1 MVKFDLIQHI
11 VERTGGDIY
20 LGVVGPVRTGK
31 STFIKKFMELV
42 VIPNIADPADQE
54 RARDELPQS
63 SAGRTIMTTEPKF
76 IPDEA
81 IEIKIRENISMRVR
95 LVDCVGYAV
104 PGAVGYDDEG
114 SPRMVTTPWFDYDI
128 PFEEA
133 AEVGTRKVIT
143 DHSTIGIVVT
153 TDGSIAD
160 IPRTDYID
168 AEERVINELKE
179 LGKPFVILL
188 NSARPYSQEALA
200 LKEELAEA
208 HDVPV
213 ITFNAQQLVEEDIN
227 VIFQEVLYEFPVR
240 EVNIN
245 LPSWVEVLEDEH
257 WLRTN
262 YNDIIRES
270 VVDVTR
276 LRDVDGMVETLST
289 KEIVANIVLKEMD
302 LGTGKAVIDIQ
313 ASEELFEQI
322 LSEICGIE
330 IDDQADLL
338 RILKDSTAAKREY
351 DKIAG
356 ALEQVRETGYGIVPP
371 LLEEMTLEEPEI
383 VRQGGRFGVRLRA
396 SAPSLHVVRVDVKSE
411 FAPIVGTE
419 RQSEELVN
427 YIMGEFEESPEKIWQ
442 SDIFGKSLYS
452 VVQDGIST
460 KLDNMPPNA
469 QEKLQETLEKII
481 NEGNGGLI
489 AIIL

>member
-1 MVKFDLIQHI
+1 VKFDLIQHI
-11 VERTGGDIY
+11 IERTGGDIY

-42 VIPNIADPADQE
+42 VIPNIPDANDQE

-63 SAGRTIMTTEPKF
+63 SAGKTIMTTEPKF

-81 IEIKIRENISMRVR
+81 IEIKVRDNISMRVR
-95 LVDCVGYAV
+95 LVDCVGYTV
-104 PGAVGYDDEG
+104 DGAVGYEDEG
-114 SPRMVTTPWFDYDI
+114 APRMVTTPWFDYDI

-153 TDGSIAD
+153 TDGTISD
-160 IPRTDYID
+160 IVREDYVE
-168 AEERVINELKE
+168 AEQRVISELKE

-200 LKEELAEA
+200 LKEDLADEYN
-208 HDVPV
+208 VPV
-213 ITFNAQQLVEEDIN
+213 IPFNALQLMEEDVN

-245 LPSWVEVLEDEH
+245 LPSWVEVLDEDH
-257 WLRTN
+257 WLRTEF
-262 YNDIIRES
+262 NDCIRDS
-270 VVDVTR
+270 VAGVTR
-276 LRDVDGMVETLST
+276 LRDVDSMVENLST
-289 KEIVANIVLKEMD
+289 KEIVENIMLREMD
-302 LGTGKAVIDIQ
+302 LGTGKAIIEIQ
-313 ASEELFEQI
+313 APEDLFEQV

-330 IDDQADLL
+330 IEDQADLL
-338 RILKDSTAAKREY
+338 KILKESVAAKREY
-351 DKIAG
+351 DKMAE

-371 LLEEMTLEEPEI
+371 MLDDMTLEEPEI
-383 VRQGGRFGVRLRA
+383 IRQGGRFGVRLKA
-396 SAPSLHVVRVDVKSE
+396 SAPSLHIIRVDVKSE

-419 RQSEELVN
+419 KQSEELIN
-427 YIMGEFEESPEKIWQ
+427 YIMGEFEENPEKIWQ
-442 SDIFGKSLYS
+442 SDIFGKSLHS
-452 VVQDGIST
+452 LVKDGIGT
-460 KLDNMPPNA
+460 KLGNMPPNA
-469 QEKLQETLEKII
+469 QEKLQETLGKII
-481 NEGNGGLI
+481 NEGSGGLI

>member
-81 IEIKIRENISMRVR
+81 IEIKVRDNITMRVR

-104 PGAVGYDDEG
+104 DGAVGYDDDG
-114 SPRMVTTPWFDYDI
+114 APRMVTTPWFDYDI

-133 AEVGTRKVIT
+133 AEIGTRKVIT

-153 TDGSIAD
+153 TDGTITD
-160 IPRTDYID
+160 IPRTAYLD

-179 LGKPFVILL
+179 MGKPFVILL
-188 NSARPYSQEALA
+188 NSARPYSQEALV
-200 LKEELAEA
+200 LKEQLAETY
-208 HDVPV
+208 DVPV

-227 VIFQEVLYEFPVR
+227 LIFQEVLYEFPVR

-245 LPSWVEVLEDEH
+245 LPSWIEVLEDEH
-257 WLRTN
+257 WLRTS

-289 KEIVANIVLKEMD
+289 KDIVDNIVLKEMD
-302 LGTGKAVIDIQ
+302 LGTGRAVIDIQ

-330 IDDQADLL
+330 IEDQADLL
-338 RILKDSTAAKREY
+338 RILKESVTAKREY
-351 DKIAG
+351 DKIAD

-383 VRQGGRFGVRLRA
+383 IRQGGRFGVRLRA
-396 SAPSLHVVRVDVKSE
+396 SAPSLHIVRVDVSSE

-419 RQSEELVN
+419 KQSEDLVN
-427 YIMGEFEESPEKIWQ
+427 YIMGEFEENPEKIWQ

-481 NEGNGGLI
+481 NEGSGGLI

>member
-1 MVKFDLIQHI
+1 VKFDLIQHI

-31 STFIKKFMELV
+31 STFIKKFMELL
-42 VIPNIADPADQE
+42 VIPNIPDALDQE

-81 IEIKIRENISMRVR
+81 IEIKVRDNISMRVR
-95 LVDCVGYAV
+95 FVDCVGYTV
-104 PGAVGYDDEG
+104 NGAVGYDDDG
-114 SPRMVTTPWFDYDI
+114 GPRMVTTPWFDYDI

-153 TDGSIAD
+153 TDGTITD
-160 IPRTDYID
+160 IPRYDYLE
-168 AEERVINELKE
+168 AEERVVAELKE

-188 NSARPYSQEALA
+188 NSIRPYSQEALA
-200 LKEELAEA
+200 LKEELA
-208 HDVPV
+208 DKYNVP
-213 ITFNAQQLVEEDIN
+213 IIPFNAIQLMEEDIN

-245 LPSWVEVLEDEH
+245 LPSWVEVLDADH
-257 WLRTN
+257 WLRED
-262 YNDIIRES
+262 YSQIIRES
-270 VVDVTR
+270 VAEINR
-276 LRDVDGMVETLST
+276 LRDVDGMVETLSVQD
-289 KEIVANIVLKEMD
+289 IVENIVLKEMD
-302 LGTGKAVIDIQ
+302 LGTGKAVIEIQ
-313 ASEELFEQI
+313 APESLYEQI
-322 LSEICGIE
+322 LTEICGVEIE
-330 IDDQADLL
+330 DQADLL
-338 RILKDSTAAKREY
+338 MILKASVAAKREY
-351 DKIAG
+351 DKLAE

-371 LLEEMTLEEPEI
+371 LLEEMSLEEPEI
-383 VRQGGRFGVRLRA
+383 IRQGGRFGVRLRA
-396 SAPSLHVVRVDVKSE
+396 SAPSLHIIRVDVNSE

-419 RQSEELVN
+419 KQSEELISF
-427 YIMGEFEESPEKIWQ
+427 IMSEFEESPEKMWQ
-442 SDIFGKSLYS
+442 SDIFGKSLHAL
-452 VVQDGIST
+452 VKDGIGN
-460 KLDNMPPNA
+460 KLGNMPPNA

-481 NEGNGGLI
+481 NEGSGGLI

>member
-42 VIPNIADPADQE
+42 VIPNIADPVDQE

-81 IEIKIRENISMRVR
+81 IEIKVRENISMRVR
-95 LVDCVGYAV
+95 LVDCVGYTV

-114 SPRMVTTPWFDYDI
+114 APRMVTTPWFDYDI

-133 AEVGTRKVIT
+133 AEVGTRKVIA

-160 IPRTDYID
+160 IPRADYLD
-168 AEERVINELKE
+168 AEQRVIAELKE

-188 NSARPYSQEALA
+188 NSARPYSQEALT
-200 LKEELAEA
+200 LKEQLAET

-213 ITFNAQQLVEEDIN
+213 IPFNAQQLVEEDVN
-227 VIFQEVLYEFPVR
+227 VVFQEVLYEFPVR

-245 LPSWVEVLEDEH
+245 LPSWVEVLEDDH
-257 WLRTN
+257 WLRN
-262 YNDIIRES
+262 SFNDIIRES

-289 KEIVANIVLKEMD
+289 KDIVENIMLKEMD

-313 ASEELFEQI
+313 APETLYEQI
-322 LSEICGIE
+322 LSEICGVEIE
-330 IDDQADLL
+330 DQADLL
-338 RILKDSTAAKREY
+338 QILKESVAAKREY
-351 DKIAG
+351 DKIAD
-356 ALEQVRETGYGIVPP
+356 ALEQVREGGYGIVPP
-371 LLEEMTLEEPEI
+371 QLEEMTLEEPEI
-383 VRQGGRFGVRLRA
+383 IRQGGRFGVRLRA
-396 SAPSLHVVRVDVKSE
+396 SAPSLHIVRVDVKSE

-419 RQSEELVN
+419 KQSEELVN
-427 YIMGEFEESPEKIWQ
+427 YIMGEFEENPEKIWQ
-442 SDIFGKSLYS
+442 SDIFGKSPQLIKNAI
-452 VVQDGIST
+452 QPST
-460 KLDNMPPNA
+460 NQCKC
-469 QEKLQETLEKII
+469 K
-481 NEGNGGLI
+481 
-489 AIIL
+489 

>member
-42 VIPNIADPADQE
+42 VIPNIADPAVE
-54 RARDELPQS
+54 EGARDELAES
-63 SAGRTIMTTEPKF
+63 SAGRSIMTTEPKF

-81 IEIKIRENISMRVR
+81 IEIKVRDNITMRVR

-104 PGAVGYDDEG
+104 DGAVGYDDDG
-114 SPRMVTTPWFDYDI
+114 APRMVTTPWFDYDI

-133 AEVGTRKVIT
+133 AEIGTRKVIT

-153 TDGSIAD
+153 TDGTISD
-160 IPRTDYID
+160 IPRTAYLD
-168 AEERVINELKE
+168 AEGRVINELKE

-188 NSARPYSQEALA
+188 NSARPYSQEALV
-200 LKEELAEA
+200 LKEQLAETY
-208 HDVPV
+208 DVPV

-227 VIFQEVLYEFPVR
+227 LIFQEVLYEFPVR

-245 LPSWVEVLEDEH
+245 LPSWIEVLEDEH
-257 WLRTN
+257 WLRTS

-289 KEIVANIVLKEMD
+289 KDIVDNIVLKEMD
-302 LGTGKAVIDIQ
+302 LGTGRAVIDIQ

-330 IDDQADLL
+330 IEDQADLL
-338 RILKDSTAAKREY
+338 RILKESVTAKREY
-351 DKIAG
+351 DKIAD

-383 VRQGGRFGVRLRA
+383 IRQGGRFGVRLRA
-396 SAPSLHVVRVDVKSE
+396 SAPSLHIVRVDVSSE

-419 RQSEELVN
+419 KQSEDLVN
-427 YIMGEFEESPEKIWQ
+427 YIMGEFEENPEKIWQ

-481 NEGNGGLI
+481 NEGSGGLI

>member
-1 MVKFDLIQHI
+1 
-11 VERTGGDIY
+11 
-20 LGVVGPVRTGK
+20 
-31 STFIKKFMELV
+31 
-42 VIPNIADPADQE
+42 
-54 RARDELPQS
+54 
-63 SAGRTIMTTEPKF
+63 
-76 IPDEA
+76 
-81 IEIKIRENISMRVR
+81 
-95 LVDCVGYAV
+95 
-104 PGAVGYDDEG
+104 
-114 SPRMVTTPWFDYDI
+114 MVTTPWFDYDI

-133 AEVGTRKVIT
+133 AEIGTRKVIT

-153 TDGSIAD
+153 TDGTITD
-160 IPRTDYID
+160 IPRTAYLD

-188 NSARPYSQEALA
+188 NSARPYSQEALV
-200 LKEELAEA
+200 LKEQLAETY
-208 HDVPV
+208 DVPV

-227 VIFQEVLYEFPVR
+227 LIFQEVLYEFPVR

-245 LPSWVEVLEDEH
+245 LPSWIEVLEDEH
-257 WLRTN
+257 WLRTS

-289 KEIVANIVLKEMD
+289 KDIVDNIVLKEMD
-302 LGTGKAVIDIQ
+302 LGTGRAVIDIQ

-330 IDDQADLL
+330 IEDQADLL
-338 RILKDSTAAKREY
+338 RILKESVTAKREY
-351 DKIAG
+351 DKIAD

-383 VRQGGRFGVRLRA
+383 IRQGGRFGVRLRA
-396 SAPSLHVVRVDVKSE
+396 SAPSLHIVRVDVSSE

-419 RQSEELVN
+419 KQSEDLVN
-427 YIMGEFEESPEKIWQ
+427 YIMGEFEENPEKIWQ

-481 NEGNGGLI
+481 NEGSGGLI

>member
-81 IEIKIRENISMRVR
+81 IEIKVRDNITMRVR

-104 PGAVGYDDEG
+104 DGAVGYDDDG
-114 SPRMVTTPWFDYDI
+114 APRMVTTPWFDYDI

-133 AEVGTRKVIT
+133 AEIGTRKVIT

-153 TDGSIAD
+153 TDGTISD
-160 IPRTDYID
+160 IPRTAYLD

-188 NSARPYSQEALA
+188 NSARPYSQEALV
-200 LKEELAEA
+200 LKEQLAETY
-208 HDVPV
+208 DVPV

-227 VIFQEVLYEFPVR
+227 LIFQEVLYEFPVR

-245 LPSWVEVLEDEH
+245 LPSWIEVLEDEH
-257 WLRTN
+257 WLRTS

-289 KEIVANIVLKEMD
+289 KDIVDNIVLKEMD
-302 LGTGKAVIDIQ
+302 LGTGRAVIDIQ

-330 IDDQADLL
+330 IEDQADLL
-338 RILKDSTAAKREY
+338 RILKESVTAKREY
-351 DKIAG
+351 DKIAD

-383 VRQGGRFGVRLRA
+383 IRQGGRFGVRLRA
-396 SAPSLHVVRVDVKSE
+396 SAPSLHIVRVDVSSE

-419 RQSEELVN
+419 KQSEDLVN
-427 YIMGEFEESPEKIWQ
+427 YIMGEFEENPEKIWQ

-481 NEGNGGLI
+481 NEGSGGLI